1 MRSQKYRRRA
11 CRASSASLGS
21 RTGGCQSL
29 AWASLACA
37 RGNCIDPPR
46 RATEETLMP
55 APAVSRSV
63 LITGCSTGIGQST
76 ALWLAERGWMVF
88 ATARQRESL
97 EDLEAAARILL
108 GLEWLLP
115 D

>member
-1 MRSQKYRRRA
+1 
-11 CRASSASLGS
+11 
-21 RTGGCQSL
+21 
-29 AWASLACA
+29 
-37 RGNCIDPPR
+37 
-46 RATEETLMP
+46 MP

-88 ATARQRESL
+88 ATDRQRESL

-115 D
+115 DRAFDSLLRLQPRSLGA